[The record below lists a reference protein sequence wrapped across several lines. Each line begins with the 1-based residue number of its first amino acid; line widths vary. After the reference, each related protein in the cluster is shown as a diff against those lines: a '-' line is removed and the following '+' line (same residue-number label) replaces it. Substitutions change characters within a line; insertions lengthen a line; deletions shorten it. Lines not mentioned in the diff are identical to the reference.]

1 MKLNKTATIAGVI
14 AAAIASSSA
23 FVYGIERF
31 ITLESTVEELAGESI
46 AGKLQRAREQVRHY
60 ERLTQRRS
68 LSLRELKDYR
78 YWQQRVI
85 ELERKMR
92 KSG

>member
-1 MKLNKTATIAGVI
+1 MKLNRIATIAGLI
-14 AAAIASSSA
+14 AAVFASSSA

-31 ITLESTVEELAGESI
+31 ITLESTVEELSGESI

-60 ERLTQRRS
+60 EGLMQRRT

-78 YWQQRVI
+78 YWQRRVI
-85 ELERKMR
+85 TLERKI
-92 KSG
+92 KKFG

>member
-1 MKLNKTATIAGVI
+1 MKLNKTATVI
-14 AAAIASSSA
+14 GILAAVFTTGSA
-23 FVYGIERF
+23 LVYGIERF
-31 ITLESTVEELAGESI
+31 VTLETTVEELSSESI
-46 AGKLQRAREQVRHY
+46 AGKLQRAREQVEHY

-92 KSG
+92 KFG